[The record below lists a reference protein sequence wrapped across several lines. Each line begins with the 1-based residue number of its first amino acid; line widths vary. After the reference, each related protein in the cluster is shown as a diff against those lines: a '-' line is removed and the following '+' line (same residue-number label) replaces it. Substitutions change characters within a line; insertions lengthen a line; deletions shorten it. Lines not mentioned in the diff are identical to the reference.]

1 MSTGKALTGLNCP
14 RCGGTVPIPEG
25 QAIVCCPYCDMRSL
39 VRGER
44 GVLRYQ
50 AAAAIDRQSAANAM
64 RSFLSGNWAIARD
77 AARLAEFKEAFLAF
91 LPFWSVWGRIAGW
104 AFGEKRVGS
113 GDNKRYEPREV
124 RLVEEM
130 HWNGPACDVAEF
142 GVQSVPLA
150 ARELEPFDSPG
161 LHDQGLVFEPTG
173 SPTEAQA
180 SAEREFESTLRRKSK
195 LDRISQLFVRTL
207 RRQFGLVYYPV
218 WVLRYLY
225 KGRAF
230 QVVVDGCTGRVL
242 YGKAPGNTFYRAAV
256 LVAGMALGAILAVDV
271 AALGLYFS
279 SGDEEGSFGLAIAAF
294 VAGLFFMFTAY
305 RAFRYGEEYE
315 YRHDGKRS
323 LFGGASTPLDGRFK
337 KLESWIERSN

>member
-1 MSTGKALTGLNCP
+1 MSADKALSGLNCP

-50 AAAAIDRQSAANAM
+50 AAAAIDRNSAAHAM
-64 RSFLSGNWAIARD
+64 RAFLSGKWAIARD
-77 AARLAEFKEAFLAF
+77 ASRLAEFKEAFLAF
-91 LPFWSVWGRIAGW
+91 LPFWSVWGRVAGW

-113 GDNKRYEPREV
+113 GDDRRYEPREV

-142 GVQSVPLA
+142 GVGSVPLS
-150 ARELEPFDSPG
+150 ARELQPFDSPA

-180 SAEREFESTLRRKSK
+180 QAESEFESTLRRKSK

-230 QVVVDGCTGRVL
+230 QVVVDGCTGKVL
-242 YGKAPGNTFYRAAV
+242 YGKAPGNTLYRAAV
-256 LVAGMALGAILAVDV
+256 LVAGMAVGAILAVDV
-271 AALGLYFS
+271 SALGLYFS
-279 SGDEEGSFGLAIAAF
+279 SGDEEGSLGLALAAF
-294 VAGLFFMFTAY
+294 VAGLFVMFAAY

-315 YRHDGKRS
+315 YRHEGKNT
-323 LFGGASTPLDGRFK
+323 LFSGGKSPLDDRIRT
-337 KLESWIERSN
+337 LESWIDR